1 MIEKSGLTLLED
13 ARRMSDGLACD
24 KAFALPSQK
33 VNNQPCWD
41 VTYAVGLPTER
52 ELRTLCSEVPR
63 CNLPHCMADFV
74 PCDWVVHRA
83 HWNNADHALRLSNRF
98 LTIDYKE
105 EYYTKEGLDWVE
117 SSTMKKVL
125 LRNFPEV
132 AGLSNSMQKIEN
144 AFYVWNK

>member
-1 MIEKSGLTLLED
+1 
-13 ARRMSDGLACD
+13 
-24 KAFALPSQK
+24 
-33 VNNQPCWD
+33 
-41 VTYAVGLPTER
+41 
-52 ELRTLCSEVPR
+52 
-63 CNLPHCMADFV
+63 
-74 PCDWVVHRA
+74 
-83 HWNNADHALRLSNRF
+83 

-132 AGLSNSMQKIEN
+132 AGLSTSMQNIKN